1 MLIDVFFFKQKTA
14 YEMRISDWSSDVC
27 SSDLGGP
34 LTGRIEGNI
43 DRTWKAWTPRFAID
57 YSPVDDVMLYASVS
71 RGFKGGGFTGQNSTQ
86 ATIERTFNP
95 EFAWNYEAGIRSR
108 FLDNRA
114 QVNATLYQM
123 DYSDLQV
130 TTIIGTSRVTDN
142 AADARI
148 RGLEVETQFLPAEGL
163 TTALSYAYT
172 DAKYLDYVDGSG
184 RDLSGNKFPGV
195 SGHVIKFS

>member
-1 MLIDVFFFKQKTA
+1 MFFAAA
-14 YEMRISDWSSDVC
+14 Y
-27 SSDLGGP
+27 
-34 LTGRIEGNI
+34 
-43 DRTWKAWTPRFAID
+43 
-57 YSPVDDVMLYASVS
+57 
-71 RGFKGGGFTGQNSTQ
+71 RGLEGGGFTGQNGPL
-86 ATIERTFNP
+86 ATISRTFNP

-130 TTIIGTSRVTDN
+130 PTIIGTSRVTDN

-163 TTALSYAYT
+163 TTALSYAHT

-184 RDLSGNKFPGV
+184 RDRSSHNIGRA
-195 SGHVIKFS
+195 HV

>member
-1 MLIDVFFFKQKTA
+1 
-14 YEMRISDWSSDVC
+14 
-27 SSDLGGP
+27 
-34 LTGRIEGNI
+34 
-43 DRTWKAWTPRFAID
+43 
-57 YSPVDDVMLYASVS
+57 MLYASVS

-195 SGHVIKFS
+195 SRSEEHTSEFQSLMRISYAVFCLKKKTQSHNK

>member
-1 MLIDVFFFKQKTA
+1 
-14 YEMRISDWSSDVC
+14 
-27 SSDLGGP
+27 
-34 LTGRIEGNI
+34 
-43 DRTWKAWTPRFAID
+43 
-57 YSPVDDVMLYASVS
+57 
-71 RGFKGGGFTGQNSTQ
+71 
-86 ATIERTFNP
+86 
-95 EFAWNYEAGIRSR
+95 
-108 FLDNRA
+108 
-114 QVNATLYQM
+114 M

-172 DAKYLDYVDGSG
+172 DAKYRDYIDGSG

-195 SGHVIKFS
+195 SRHVINLRADRKSTRLNPVTNAQLVCRLLLEKKKYQWISNETRYL